1 MDLKINFSISLKKNT
16 VEHLI
21 ENDIE
26 SIDHFE

>member
-1 MDLKINFSISLKKNT
+1 MDLRISFSISLKKNT
-16 VEHLI
+16 VEYLL